1 MYVDIKNIFRIKC
14 CYKENG
20 ICIDLNVF
28 MLYFLLLIS
37 DSI

>member
-28 MLYFLLLIS
+28 VIFFII
-37 DSI
+37 DK